1 MMNLS
6 KRAGRFQNAALWF
19 RNDLL
24 YPVLRRSA
32 GYLLEI
38 TQPNRQDFSSATEWK
53 QEALSDFS
61 QWLEN
66 MPENDSI
73 DNRVEM
79 DGCDLYTMLTEF
91 VALRQEIK
99 LQTREQHRTLKI
111 QESLINDHR
120 QIVTLY
126 QDRIEKIDRLEAT
139 IRHSTEKRTVMPFLD
154 IRDALVRGLAA
165 AQNASGARG
174 VFRRPARG
182 TKGVVEGY
190 QLALRRFDRALA
202 AIDIRP
208 ILTVDNS
215 FDPTCMRAVD
225 RRKVSEKPPG
235 TVLEEYV
242 CGFIRGDEVIRPA
255 EVVVNES

>member
-1 MMNLS
+1 MNLS
-6 KRAGRFQNAALWF
+6 KLAGWFQNAALWL
-19 RNDLL
+19 RNNLL

-32 GYLLEI
+32 GYLLKI
-38 TQPNRQDFSSATEWK
+38 TQPDRQDSLPAAEWK

-66 MPENDSI
+66 MPENNSVD
-73 DNRVEM
+73 DRVEM

-99 LQTREQHRTLKI
+99 LQTREQHKTLKI

-126 QDRIEKIDRLEAT
+126 QGRIEKIDRLEAT
-139 IRHSTEKRTVMPFLD
+139 VRHSTEKRTVMPFLD
-154 IRDALVRGLAA
+154 IRDALMRGLAA
-165 AQNASGARG
+165 AQIASGARS
-174 VFRRPARG
+174 VFRRPVRG
-182 TKGVVEGY
+182 IQGVVEGY

-202 AIDIRP
+202 AIDIQT
-208 ILTVDNS
+208 ILTVGKS

-225 RRKVSEKPPG
+225 RRKVSEKSPG